1 MLRNYDQI
9 LCCKLI
15 ALQTFDF
22 TGLYLLPKNDVNLTQ
37 SVRTKKSKKC
47 NRSQNFIIIIYEF
60 FIDSWMDVQ

>member
-37 SVRTKKSKKC
+37 SVRTKKTKSAIVAKI
-47 NRSQNFIIIIYEF
+47 S
-60 FIDSWMDVQ
+60 S

>member
-37 SVRTKKSKKC
+37 SVFDQCDQS
-47 NRSQNFIIIIYEF
+47 SA
-60 FIDSWMDVQ
+60 S

>member
-37 SVRTKKSKKC
+37 SVRTKQKK
-47 NRSQNFIIIIYEF
+47 
-60 FIDSWMDVQ
+60 VQS